1 MDKNDPSSVNLI
13 TYCHYRA
20 YGVYSCVC
28 VCASVYWVT
37 VWLPSMKEIVVQNDP
52 VGEDELVI
60 QDEAALKRVTFC
72 SLGMSNTK
80 DKTVAKKVTF
90 NCLRFLVTYT

>member
-1 MDKNDPSSVNLI
+1 
-13 TYCHYRA
+13 
-20 YGVYSCVC
+20 
-28 VCASVYWVT
+28 
-37 VWLPSMKEIVVQNDP
+37 MKEIVVQNDP

-80 DKTVAKKVTF
+80 LRTKRWQKKSHLIA
-90 NCLRFLVTYT
+90 CAS